1 LTQLKATSLLKG
13 YFNVTNSR
21 SCDYVCARLGATLPF
36 SESAR
41 FAYGSAQLESILTAS
56 SKIKQE
62 SNDDYRW
69 SPKEW
74 LRQPCERVGSPAQ
87 SAHGSG
93 HFEFGTDE
101 GPYLDFDLDAEGE
114 VGFNF
119 DDEGQ
124 MIGDIPGDNS
134 GNDEHQKRKSI
145 PDDEEDDEGGGKRR
159 EGDDKSGKKPGR
171 KPLTS
176 EPTTVSPKMI
186 SARRLHTNFR

>member
-1 LTQLKATSLLKG
+1 M
-13 YFNVTNSR
+13 
-21 SCDYVCARLGATLPF
+21 
-36 SESAR
+36 SAQD
-41 FAYGSAQLESILTAS
+41 SAQLYLSPNQQDLLMAALNSNQSSPPARKS
-56 SKIKQE
+56 SKKAMTTTDGHQRNG
-62 SNDDYRW
+62 SASLANALNGQTD
-69 SPKEW
+69 
-74 LRQPCERVGSPAQ
+74 LFGSPAQ

-176 EPTTVSPKMI
+176 EPTSVSPNMI